1 MPWEKQFDVDAALTR
16 AMEAFWSNGYEAT
29 STQDLLGHMGINR
42 GSLYDTFGS
51 KRRLFLDALRHY
63 QATYQGPK
71 IAAAARGRTPR
82 ETIGVLFD
90 SLVSE
95 ALGDT
100 DRCGCLL
107 VNTALELAPHD
118 EEIAEIVADGLR
130 GIETFFRDT
139 IERGR
144 ETGDIPERIDA
155 VEVSR
160 ALLGLMIG
168 MRVLARSR
176 PDESLLESIAAQA
189 KALLE

>member
-29 STQDLLGHMGINR
+29 STQDLLERMGINR

-51 KRRLFLDALRHY
+51 KRSLFLEALRHY
-63 QATYQGPK
+63 QATYQGPR

-82 ETIGVLFD
+82 ETISLLFD

-100 DRCGCLL
+100 ERCGCLL

-118 EEIAEIVADGLR
+118 EEIAGIVAEGLR

-144 ETGDIPERIDA
+144 KTGDIPGRVDA

-176 PDESLLESIAAQA
+176 PDRSLLGSIAAQA
-189 KALLE
+189 TALLE